1 MELEHTA
8 PTLQVCVAPT
18 AVEVL
23 VPVAELESEVD
34 EAVVELCAKAVPN
47 KAVASTAA
55 MLKNIAKIV
64 VDVPFRQLILA

>member
-1 MELEHTA
+1 M
-8 PTLQVCVAPT
+8 CVAPT

-23 VPVAELESEVD
+23 VSVAELEREAD
-34 EAVVELCAKAVPN
+34 EAVVELCAKAEPN

-55 MLKNIAKIV
+55 MRKNIAKIV